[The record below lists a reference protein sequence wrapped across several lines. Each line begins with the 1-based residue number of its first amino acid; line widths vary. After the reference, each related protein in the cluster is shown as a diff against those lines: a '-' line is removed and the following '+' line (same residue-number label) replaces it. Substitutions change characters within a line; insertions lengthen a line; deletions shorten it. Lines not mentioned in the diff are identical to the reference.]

1 MAASTS
7 LLNMRV
13 LHVITDLDVGGAETM
28 LLRLLACRHDW
39 DPLVLSVQEPGTM
52 GQRIADLGVPV
63 HSLGVRRS
71 RPNPLRALAI
81 RGVARNSRPQII
93 QGWMY
98 HGNLAASLAGRF
110 QLGKVPVIWNIR
122 HSLYDIRR
130 ERRLTAAFIRLGAR
144 LSRHT
149 TAIIYNSRIGAQQH
163 EAVGYCEARRVII
176 PNGFDCSSFRPDEV
190 ARREVRAEL
199 RVERDQCLIGL
210 VARFHPMKDHAAFL
224 RAAGEVARRHAG
236 VKFVLVGRGIKEQPE
251 LVQLIR
257 DMQLQDRVF
266 LLGERADTS
275 RLTAAIDI
283 ACSASAWGEGFSNA
297 IGEAMACGVPCVV
310 TDVGENAHLV
320 ADTGLV
326 APPQD
331 PQAFGDAIH
340 KLIEAGQAQRRQL
353 GAAARRRI
361 ESEFSLPVVA
371 RRYDELY
378 RACLDSEGSASDSS
392 A

>member
-1 MAASTS
+1 
-7 LLNMRV
+7 MRI

-28 LLRLLACRHDW
+28 LLRLLACRDDW
-39 DPLVLSVQEPGTM
+39 DPLVLSVQESGPL

-63 HSLGVRRS
+63 RSLGVRRS

-81 RGVARNSRPQII
+81 RGIARNFRPQIV

-98 HGNLAASLAGRF
+98 HGNLAASLAGTFLPGR
-110 QLGKVPVIWNIR
+110 VPVIWNIR
-122 HSLYDIRR
+122 QSLYDMRK

-144 LSRHT
+144 LSRR
-149 TAIIYNSRIGAQQH
+149 TAAIVYNSRIGAQQH
-163 EAVGYCEARRVII
+163 EAVGYSAARRVII
-176 PNGFDCSSFRPDEV
+176 PNGFDCSSFRPDEE
-190 ARREVRAEL
+190 ARRQVRAEL
-199 RVERDQCLIGL
+199 RVEPDESLIGL

-224 RAAGEVARRHAG
+224 HAASQVARQHAD
-236 VKFVLVGRGIKEQPE
+236 VRFVLVGSGTREQPE

-257 DMQLQDRVF
+257 DLQLQDRVI

-310 TDVGENAHLV
+310 TDIGENPHLV
-320 ADTGLV
+320 ADTGLSV
-326 APPQD
+326 PPRD
-331 PQAFGDAIH
+331 PQAFGNAIH
-340 KLIEAGQAQRRQL
+340 QLIEAGHAHRRQL

-361 ESEFSLPVVA
+361 ESAFSLPVVA

-378 RACLDSEGSASDSS
+378 RAWLDNERPVSPGTLEQFLD
-392 A
+392 